1 MNTVLDWTNADKV
14 IANAKEDPTR
24 AIKNATWNDFRLIVQ
39 AASQDVYSELMEKL
53 KGQEEL
59 KDLLF
64 AYNQLEFVHYQF
76 DDTVVSDIDEAKKII
91 CDIWPRLASH

>member
-1 MNTVLDWTNADKV
+1 MNTVLDFTNADKV
-14 IANAKEDPTR
+14 IERAKEDPTS
-24 AIKNATWNDFRLIVQ
+24 AIRNATWNDFRLIVQ

-64 AYNQLEFVHYQF
+64 AFNHLEFVHYPF
-76 DDTVVSDIDEAKKII
+76 DDAVVSDIDEAKKII